1 MVPSPHPRKGNPVR
15 AVHVLLF
22 VVLAGVLVAAL
33 FLARASAARGAAL
46 EVGDV
51 APDFTLPDEHGTL
64 HRLSDYRGRRV
75 VLAFYPKDFTP
86 G

>member
-1 MVPSPHPRKGNPVR
+1 MR

-22 VVLAGVLVAAL
+22 AGLVGVLVAAL
-33 FLARASAARGAAL
+33 FLARGSAARGAAL
-46 EVGDV
+46 EVGDA

-64 HRLSDYRGRRV
+64 HRLSAYRGQRV

>member
-1 MVPSPHPRKGNPVR
+1 MR
-15 AVHVLLF
+15 AVHVLIF
-22 VVLAGVLVAAL
+22 MVLASAVGAVLL
-33 FLARASAARGAAL
+33 LARGSAARGTAL